1 MMTRRGGRVVI
12 LSAILSFLALIEAQ
26 EVDEINCA
34 DFEFPH
40 DSFSQPDIT
49 KVYLAVDKVQ
59 PGPFKDVGLTKYTTV
74 FGVRVIAHKSVPD
87 EKVLHTAN
95 LLAQMLDNDQD
106 GKVDRPMVQQQLVE
120 RFASM
125 IIVADETFTNYLLSD
140 TEGEG
145 LPKELKFCPFSLD
158 FEEMAKIQPGEA
170 PEASCPDDLFE
181 KDRSLAFV
189 SDHLIGRSWPMYF
202 AETLDEAEAEGSA
215 DYKALEGFYKKAVGD
230 KNFDVA
236 ATGCP
241 EADLDRCAIV
251 MFASWAAST
260 TLGMDRCYCE
270 AVGAWKLCD
279 SSAAEAKYPE
289 LVKFMKTKL
298 AKHGLPN
305 GMYKPADESVVVLE
319 NVDHDE

>member
-1 MMTRRGGRVVI
+1 MRRSTNIIFAALWG
-12 LSAILSFLALIEAQ
+12 FLAVSRAQ

-40 DSFSQPDIT
+40 ESFAQPDVD

-59 PGPFKDVGLTKYTTV
+59 GGPFKNVGLTKYTTV

-95 LLAQMLDNDQD
+95 LLAQMMDNDQD
-106 GKVDRPMVQQQLVE
+106 GKVDRPNVQQQLID

-125 IIVADETFTNYLLSD
+125 IIVADETFTNYLLSE

-145 LPKELKFCPFSLD
+145 LPKELKFCPFSID
-158 FEEMAKIQPGEA
+158 FEEMSKIQPGES
-170 PEASCPDDLFE
+170 PEATCPEDLFE

-189 SDHLIGRSWPMYF
+189 TDHLIGRSWPMYL
-202 AETLDEAEAEGSA
+202 ADKMEEAEASE
-215 DYKALEGFYKKAVGD
+215 DYKKLEGMYKKAVAD
-230 KNFDVA
+230 KNFDVGK
-236 ATGCP
+236 TGCP
-241 EADLDRCAIV
+241 EADVDRCGLV
-251 MFASWAAST
+251 MFASWSAST
-260 TLGMDRCYCE
+260 ALGMDRCYCE

-279 SSAAEAKYPE
+279 GAAAEEKYPE
-289 LVKFMKTKL
+289 LVKFMKLKL

-305 GMYKPADESVVVLE
+305 GLYKPKDESVVIME
-319 NVDHDE
+319 NIDHDE